1 MSRPGKAT
9 GQKNNVANDAKYLTF
24 TLVMAI
30 LLAFAACEDHD
41 LPAHLY
47 GSAVPVSKLIKWD
60 ESILEI

>member
-41 LPAHLY
+41 LPAHL
-47 GSAVPVSKLIKWD
+47 LIKWD